1 MSTDA
6 NYELQSFHQF
16 IGERLNI
23 GHTSLS
29 PEEALEIWRLQNRSP
44 EEFQEDVE
52 AIRQALADME
62 AGDTGTPVEEF
73 LTEFEKRHQLDL
85 CRKVDIAREM

>member
-1 MSTDA
+1 MSTEA

-16 IGERLNI
+16 IGEQLST

-29 PEEALEIWRLQNRSP
+29 PEEALEVWRLQNRSP
-44 EEFQEDVE
+44 EEFQDDVE

-62 AGDTGTPVEEF
+62 AGDLGTPIDEYLSDF
-73 LTEFEKRHQLDL
+73 RTRNKLD
-85 CRKVDIAREM
+85 R

>member
-16 IGERLNI
+16 IGEQLNI
-23 GHTSLS
+23 GHTSSS
-29 PEEALEIWRLQNRSP
+29 PEEALEIWRLQNRSR

-73 LTEFEKRHQLDL
+73 LTEFERRHQLDL
-85 CRKVDIAREM
+85 CRNVDIAREM